1 MWRPSLLAFALLSSC
16 GETPPA
22 PAPEPAST
30 VEPPPPPTATAAE
43 VAALA
48 DARQAGPLA
57 ELARNGDHETRRRA
71 LWALGRVHDDEAAAA
86 LVSGLRD
93 PDPEA
98 RRAAAFGLGALEAE
112 APPEAVA
119 ALLGAYAAESTAPG
133 TAAAEGPPEVVHSL
147 PATQVWSLARTADP
161 RVVPA
166 LVQALDAESERRIAV
181 CRGLAYG
188 PAAGWPEPLLR
199 AVLERAAHDPA
210 LSVREACW
218 QGLGRTVL
226 AGALAEETRAHA
238 IVALSATP
246 AAALAAVELRVQAAR
261 VLGRVPVADASRTAL
276 RQAATDPD
284 WRVAVAALRSLGLL
298 GQASAGH
305 EAALAT
311 TLDAVLARW
320 WPASTPDEGP
330 AAGPAM
336 HVLLTALEVA
346 QPHAR
351 AQPIYDRA
359 STWLA
364 RAERA
369 PSSRDHAW
377 LVCRLAQLVDLGRGW
392 PARVEQ
398 CAADVLDDETRSV
411 LSAEILGQVSGAEEQ
426 RAVFLQRMFREGG
439 PRARE
444 AVLAAAAHLPEP
456 HALPLLRLGLAAEDE
471 GVLLASLDLFRAL
484 AADAERARDA
494 QAMAAALRGEPAQP
508 QRVFADLDPL
518 LLTAGR
524 RLLATSSLEAR
535 VTLASTIEAL
545 ADPALPPDASALAAL
560 VAPLASHPSHAVRT
574 QARLALRALGRDE
587 TAPAVEAVPDP
598 LAASALASL
607 PSRARLQTE
616 RGEVVLELFAA
627 VAPTT
632 VARFAGLAREGAFDG
647 LTFHRVVAGFVVQGG
662 DPRGDGYGGPAWW
675 QRCEDSPLAYER
687 GTVGMA
693 LAGRDT
699 GGSQFFITLG
709 PQHHLD
715 GRYTVFGRVTEGM
728 EHVDALQV
736 GDPIVRVLLE

>member
-1 MWRPSLLAFALLSSC
+1 MWMWRPSLLAVALLSSC
-16 GETPPA
+16 GEPAPPA
-22 PAPEPAST
+22 AEPEPTAST
-30 VEPPPPPTATAAE
+30 RESPPPREASAAE

-48 DARQAGPLA
+48 DARSAGPLA
-57 ELARNGDHETRRRA
+57 ELAREGDAETRRRA

-119 ALLGAYAAESTAPG
+119 ALLGAHAAEPSNPP
-133 TAAAEGPPEVVHSL
+133 AAAEGPPEVVRSL
-147 PATQVWSLARTADP
+147 LATQAWSLARTADP

-166 LVQALDAESERRIAV
+166 LLQALDAESERRVAV

-188 PAAGWPEPLLR
+188 PAAGWPAPLLR
-199 AVLERAAHDPA
+199 AALERAAHDPA
-210 LSVREACW
+210 LAVREACW
-218 QGLGRTVL
+218 QGLGRTGLGEVEEDVRDL
-226 AGALAEETRAHA
+226 AVE
-238 IVALSATP
+238 ALSTTP
-246 AAALAAVELRVQAAR
+246 SADPEAVELRVQAAR
-261 VLGRVPVADASRTAL
+261 ILGRVPAQDSSRAAL
-276 RQAATDPD
+276 VQAARDTE
-284 WRVAVAALRSLGLL
+284 WRVVVASLRSLGP
-298 GQASAGH
+298 ASVGH
-305 EAALAT
+305 EAALAS

-320 WPASTPDEGP
+320 WPVSTPEAVP
-330 AAGPAM
+330 AAPAT
-336 HVLLTALEVA
+336 HVLLTALEVV

-351 AQPIYDRA
+351 TQPVYERA

-369 PSSRDHAW
+369 PASRDQAW
-377 LVCRLAQLVDLGRGW
+377 LACRLAQLVDLGRGW
-392 PARVEQ
+392 PARVER
-398 CAADVLDDETRSV
+398 CAPDVLDDEARRV
-411 LSAEILGQVSGAEEQ
+411 LSAEVLAQVSGAEEQ
-426 RAVFLQRMFREGG
+426 RSVFLQRVFREGG

-444 AVLAAAAHLPEP
+444 AALGAAARLPVAH
-456 HALPLLRLGLAAEDE
+456 AQPLLQLGLRDEDE
-471 GVLLASLDLFRAL
+471 GVLLAALELLRSLATE
-484 AADAERARDA
+484 AERARDA
-494 QAMAAALRGEPAQP
+494 DAMAAALRGSPIQSR
-508 QRVFADLDPL
+508 RVFADLDPL
-518 LLTAGR
+518 LVTAGR

-535 VTLASTIEAL
+535 VTLASTIETL
-545 ADPALPPDASALAAL
+545 ADPALPPDASELTAL
-560 VAPLASHPSHAVRT
+560 VMPLASHPSHAVRSG
-574 QARLALRALGRDE
+574 ARTALRALGAE
-587 TAPAVEAVPDP
+587 AAPAVEAVPEP
-598 LAASALASL
+598 LPAAALAEL

-616 RGEVVLELFAA
+616 RGEVLLELFDS

-632 VARFAGLAREGAFDG
+632 VARFAELARAGAYDG

-662 DPRGDGYGGPAWW
+662 DPRGDGYGGPPWW
-675 QRCEDSPLAYER
+675 QRCEDSPLGYER

-715 GRYTVFGRVTEGM
+715 GRYTVFGRVIEGM

-736 GDPIVRVLLE
+736 GDPIVRVTLE